1 MDHEGRLRIGYVLV
15 DYFCTL
21 AGVAV
26 FLVSYCHMISEPGCD
41 VMSLWQIMHFPSVP
55 AIIAVYSLLMLL
67 IYYLTG
73 FYIHVGHKSHM
84 DELAGTL
91 KGIVAGVV
99 LFCFATLMSGP
110 AQIKSLDYRVI
121 PLLGGILFFCVFMGR
136 AALTSWILSNRYH
149 KDIGRKEIAD
159 YDPHDEC
166 DCLAIPDSMI
176 AIKRFMDII
185 ISSVGLM
192 VSVPVVAVL
201 SCIIKV
207 QSPGPVIYSQE
218 RIGFMRR
225 PFRLFKLRSMIVDAE
240 PDGPVLAV
248 AGDRRITPIGRFMR
262 KYHLDEIPNL
272 WNVLKGD
279 MSIVGP
285 RPERQYYIE
294 RIIKL
299 APHYTLV
306 HQVRPGLT
314 SWGMVKYGY
323 ACDVAGMIERMKYD
337 IQYLRNMSLS
347 FDLRVIYHTLFTVIR
362 GEGK

>member
-1 MDHEGRLRIGYVLV
+1 
-15 DYFCTL
+15 
-21 AGVAV
+21 
-26 FLVSYCHMISEPGCD
+26 
-41 VMSLWQIMHFPSVP
+41 
-55 AIIAVYSLLMLL
+55 
-67 IYYLTG
+67 
-73 FYIHVGHKSHM
+73 
-84 DELAGTL
+84 
-91 KGIVAGVV
+91 
-99 LFCFATLMSGP
+99 
-110 AQIKSLDYRVI
+110 
-121 PLLGGILFFCVFMGR
+121 MGR